1 MVTYIEM
8 AYICYI
14 WSGGIYLIGPTFE
27 VVAYIWN
34 GLHLKWWHT
43 FEMAYILN
51 KVNSLWAGHF
61 RGNYLFS
68 VEVVFNFHE
77 DPSEYPIFSEGGL
90 SNLYSWLILG
100 LKSSYD
106 TDLDFTSSERMWWS
120 NLCKAGALEW
130 KWWTMDKF
138 LPLAIF
144 WAKTSICSDYVVWN
158 WPMWKWKDD
167 IGIFLMK
174 PCLDYQWNL
183 KFQLV
188 ILYFPALSW
197 TEGSSREWRIWR
209 RGGWGLGRRREGRVT
224 CIGLPP
230 HHLARAALQP
240 ATGPTYH
247 FAKKSLSSLSP
258 ALVCLSQQCQEFLQN
273 SQTPAPSMPSHL
285 LTSIFLLRDPSSA
298 LHIAYLS
305 DVTNCIC
312 QIVEYNNFDGT
323 KRPSTFISPPQK
335 CTANGWENCGRN
347 ENFLGRAKTLPG
359 LGWPGCNWKN
369 LINLVEWRESDAIHM
384 YVGLYKFL
392 VTRISPR
399 SFCSCHHDELSG
411 TRQRR
416 GRKEDKKAG
425 NSGHSGKCVDTCRT
439 ADSLSSR
446 HRQTKDVRQD
456 ESY

>member
-1 MVTYIEM
+1 M

-68 VEVVFNFHE
+68 VEVVFNFYK

-100 LKSSYD
+100 LTSSYD
-106 TDLDFTSSERMWWS
+106 TDLDFTSSERMLWS

-188 ILYFPALSW
+188 ILYFPTLSW
-197 TEGSSREWRIWR
+197 TEGSSQEWRIWR
-209 RGGWGLGRRREGRVT
+209 RGGWGLGRRRGGRVT

-247 FAKKSLSSLSP
+247 FAKKACHHFHP
-258 ALVCLSQQCQEFLQN
+258 
-273 SQTPAPSMPSHL
+273 
-285 LTSIFLLRDPSSA
+285 PSSVCHSSVKNFCKIHRH
-298 LHIAYLS
+298 LHLACLPTSLPPFFSSETHQVHCILRICLMLQIAF
-305 DVTNCIC
+305 V
-312 QIVEYNNFDGT
+312 
-323 KRPSTFISPPQK
+323 K
-335 CTANGWENCGRN
+335 
-347 ENFLGRAKTLPG
+347 
-359 LGWPGCNWKN
+359 
-369 LINLVEWRESDAIHM
+369 
-384 YVGLYKFL
+384 
-392 VTRISPR
+392 
-399 SFCSCHHDELSG
+399 
-411 TRQRR
+411 
-416 GRKEDKKAG
+416 
-425 NSGHSGKCVDTCRT
+425 
-439 ADSLSSR
+439 
-446 HRQTKDVRQD
+446 
-456 ESY
+456 